1 MAQSKIAVG
10 SGGMFGNGVSESTQ
24 VELDYLPEADTDF
37 IVASIG
43 EALGFVTIILI
54 ILIYMNLF
62 YWQLDYAYRSRN
74 IFNSL
79 IIIGFSSML
88 FFNCIISLGMVV
100 AIAPVTGLPAP
111 LLSYGGTFTLSTFIM
126 FGLSNNISNNN

>member
-1 MAQSKIAVG
+1 
-10 SGGMFGNGVSESTQ
+10 MFGNGVSESTQ

-43 EALGFVTIILI
+43 EALGFIIIFLI

-62 YWQLDYAYRSRN
+62 YWLLDYAYRTRN

-100 AIAPVTGLPAP
+100 AIAPVTPEQSAP
-111 LLSYGGTFTLSTFIM
+111 MIAKTPFDTCLLYTSPSPRD
-126 FGLSNNISNNN
+126 S